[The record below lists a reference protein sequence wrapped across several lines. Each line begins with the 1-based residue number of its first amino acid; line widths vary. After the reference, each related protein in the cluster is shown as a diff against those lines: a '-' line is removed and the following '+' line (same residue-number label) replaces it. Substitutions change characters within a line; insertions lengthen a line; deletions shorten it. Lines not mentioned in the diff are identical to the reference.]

1 MPGSV
6 QTESWRRQGG
16 GIQETGR
23 RHPASRS
30 WVQALTLLPDSV
42 GQSHSFLIVQW
53 GLRSQLHR
61 VRERLRRVKCAQKTG
76 EGQEGERELL
86 LQEGMFL
93 RRAPASTLA
102 ELLEHRLRAHVSGGR
117 GWLVIPSQLQASLG
131 KQQASNTYLWNGIIL
146 TRLGTF
152 T

>member
-1 MPGSV
+1 M
-6 QTESWRRQGG
+6 
-16 GIQETGR
+16 
-23 RHPASRS
+23 
-30 WVQALTLLPDSV
+30 
-42 GQSHSFLIVQW
+42 
-53 GLRSQLHR
+53 
-61 VRERLRRVKCAQKTG
+61 KCAQKTG